1 MVSLLHLATFNP
13 NSNPLVSRNE
23 TVYLHEI
30 SLDNSMMD
38 NYHTKEVASSESC
51 RGNLNPPKDVKTMKC
66 RISQTSKAFTQLFSP
81 RDPWS
86 FLFVCLESPGGHTS
100 MKHNREKPGT
110 WVPGSIELQHFFE
123 AAKCMNTSNVPVNEI
138 HVYTCRK
145 HVSINFIIHSA

>member
-1 MVSLLHLATFNP
+1 MPSSSSNFKSKLESSCVKECNSL
-13 NSNPLVSRNE
+13 S
-23 TVYLHEI
+23 LHEI

-51 RGNLNPPKDVKTMKC
+51 RGNLNPPKDVKMMKC

-100 MKHNREKPGT
+100 MKHNREKLGT
-110 WVPGSIELQHFFE
+110 WVPGSIELQHCGE
-123 AAKCMNTSNVPVNEI
+123 MHEHIKCTSE
-138 HVYTCRK
+138 
-145 HVSINFIIHSA
+145 